1 MTKEEILKAAVA
13 RFNGVDVSNIH
24 FGNTKSEEAVLSAM
38 DEYTKQQAIAFDIWK
53 RENGYLIDPSG
64 EHYLK
69 IVIDGDFAHNEIVL
83 VDKTYDQFIES
94 QNK

>member
-1 MTKEEILKAAVA
+1 MTKEEVLLKRKAADDA
-13 RFNGVDVSNIH
+13 GVYSDDEIY
-24 FGNTKSEEAVLSAM
+24 KAM
-38 DEYTKQQAIAFDIWK
+38 DEYAKQQAIDFDIWK

-83 VDKTYDQFIES
+83 VDNAYDEFIES